1 MTTPLISVSNLSIGY
16 DNNVLMKNMSFDI
29 NSGDVFAVMGPSGCG
44 KSTLLRVM
52 TGLIAPL
59 SGTISVGGRD
69 FTGDE
74 CARRDIMRNIG
85 ILYQGGALFSSMTV
99 SENIELPLRQYTG
112 YSDSMI
118 RDIVEMKLALVGLP
132 GIGDLYPSQLSGGM
146 KKRAGLARALAL
158 DAQIVYFDEPSA
170 GLDPIASRQLDDLI
184 LEINRAMGTTIILVS
199 HELESIFTVANNSIF
214 LDTARH
220 EISGRGKPNDL
231 RRNPPNATIRQ
242 FLTRGKTNEK
252 SAE

>member
-184 LEINRAMGTTIILVS
+184 LEINRSLGTTIVIVS
-199 HELESIFTVANNSIF
+199 HELDSIFTVGTNSIY
-214 LDTARH
+214 LDGAAHGIIARGNPR
-220 EISGRGKPNDL
+220 EL
-231 RRNPPNATIRQ
+231 LRNPPNETVRQ
-242 FLTRGKTNEK
+242 FLTRGKK
-252 SAE
+252 

>member
-220 EISGRGKPNDL
+220 EISGRGNPNDL
-231 RRNPPNATIRQ
+231 RRNPPNTTIRQ

>member
-69 FTGDE
+69 FTSDE

-112 YSDSMI
+112 YSDSII

-214 LDTARH
+214 LDAARH
-220 EISGRGKPNDL
+220 EISGRGNPNDL

-252 SAE
+252 SAK